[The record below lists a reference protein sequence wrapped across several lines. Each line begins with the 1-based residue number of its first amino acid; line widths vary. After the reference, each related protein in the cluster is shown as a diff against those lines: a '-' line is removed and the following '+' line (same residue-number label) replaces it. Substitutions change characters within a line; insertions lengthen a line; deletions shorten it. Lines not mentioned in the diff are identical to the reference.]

1 MYRVSEYVV
10 NLQEMRHKQEFFHT
24 SFAWGW
30 IMDIMGK
37 LHEEDGHMGPQS
49 GCFMPIGTGPHA
61 EQHRPTSAR
70 FGPSSLHI
78 EAHMISRVFTTKPIT
93 DSKQL

>member
-10 NLQEMRHKQEFFHT
+10 NLQEMRHKQEFFHM

-37 LHEEDGHMGPQS
+37 LHEEDRHVGPHS
-49 GCFMPIGTGPHA
+49 GCFMPIGTDPHA
-61 EQHRPTSAR
+61 E
-70 FGPSSLHI
+70 
-78 EAHMISRVFTTKPIT
+78 
-93 DSKQL
+93 